1 MNTTDLDK
9 RIMLAELCECTVKE
23 STLPDL
29 QGVLLCGSGFH
40 LIWNPYKDS
49 AQAFDVMLR
58 LYTQLKMIRDSNI
71 VSVNGTTYLI
81 DEFKDVATAV
91 RYAICEEAVKYIKEK
106 RLRA

>member
-1 MNTTDLDK
+1 MTDLDK
-9 RIMLAELCECTVKE
+9 RIMLAELCKRTVKE

-49 AQAFDVMLR
+49 DQAFHVMLC
-58 LYTQLKMIRDSNI
+58 LYAQLNMVRDSNT
-71 VSVNGTTYLI
+71 VCVNGTDYFI
-81 DEFKDVATAV
+81 DEFKDVASAV
-91 RYAICEEAVKYIKEK
+91 RHAICEEAVKYIKEK